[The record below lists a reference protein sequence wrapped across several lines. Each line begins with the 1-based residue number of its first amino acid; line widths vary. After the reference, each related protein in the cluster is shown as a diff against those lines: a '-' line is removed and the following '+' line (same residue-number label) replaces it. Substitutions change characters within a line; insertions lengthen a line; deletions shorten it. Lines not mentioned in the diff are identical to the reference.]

1 MARKTAVEKLE
12 LNSITVSKN
21 ASDKVVFNSKV
32 QADSGDI
39 TTLDGNIAAE
49 ESAFSTDR
57 SSLDVRVTAEEN
69 TFETKKTSLDTRVS
83 EEEVAFAT
91 NESDLNSEIAAEE
104 STFNSERSTLETE
117 VADEENTFVTAKED
131 LHSRLVNTTR
141 GDRVT
146 GVRNTNGS
154 INTAVTNRRTA
165 QFGTKNSLNVQV
177 SQRKSDFSSLD
188 AKLQSEE
195 DTTKIKMGVE
205 LHGSTSSKTVQYGHL
220 GFNATRFN
228 GAAPSVIGMIRE
240 TSGSSELP
248 IIATQLS
255 GAASQTQ
262 ATFVFSDDIPG
273 ATNTTSTYVLDI
285 IFGSKNPPY
294 NPNA

>member
-39 TTLDGNIAAE
+39 TTLEQSIAAE

-57 SSLDVRVTAEEN
+57 SDLDSRVATEEN
-69 TFETKKTSLDTRVS
+69 TFTTKKDSLDTRVS
-83 EEEVAFAT
+83 EEEVAFASD
-91 NESDLNSEIAAEE
+91 ESDLNSEIAAEE
-104 STFNSERSTLETE
+104 STFDSERSTLDTE
-117 VADEENTFVTAKED
+117 VSDEENTFEGEKLA
-131 LHSRLVNTTR
+131 LHQRLKDTTR
-141 GDRVT
+141 ADRAT
-146 GVRNTNGS
+146 GVLNTNGS

-165 QFGTKNSLNVQV
+165 QNNTKGSLNVQV
-177 SQRKSDFSSLD
+177 QQRKSDFSSLD

-195 DTTKIKMGVE
+195 ETTKIKMGVE
-205 LHGSTSSKTVQYGHL
+205 LHGSTSSRTVQYGEL
-220 GFNATRFN
+220 GFNAARFS
-228 GAAPSVIGMIRE
+228 GATPSVIGMIRE
-240 TSGSSELP
+240 TSGSNELP

-285 IFGSKNPPY
+285 IFGAKNPPY